1 MYFVVCRRPDKIF
14 SQKSL
19 STSQMLADEELALSG
34 SDLLTGKKLQEI
46 KSFPKAIHEYCS
58 LSLCSTANLPHY

>member
-1 MYFVVCRRPDKIF
+1 
-14 SQKSL
+14 
-19 STSQMLADEELALSG
+19 MLADEELALSG
-34 SDLLTGKKLQEI
+34 SDFLTGKKLQEI